1 VVNTHC
7 PSLLSP
13 PHLRFCLRPRHH
25 VLATRGHLAKII
37 HSRVIRRYC
46 HRETIT
52 LSNCTYAV
60 YDEPQARSAGTW
72 FLYIALAD
80 PRAEPP
86 THVSEY
92 IERSEYTLVG
102 SICDDG
108 APHFLDSH
116 CSPTLGGL
124 STGIF
129 RRAPYVL
136 NETKRPSPCRFGK
149 RPNILLKTATE
160 HAAADQLNAAGYAFL
175 QEQSELAGLL
185 GIPYTA
191 E

>member
-1 VVNTHC
+1 MIN
-7 PSLLSP
+7 
-13 PHLRFCLRPRHH
+13 
-25 VLATRGHLAKII
+25 
-37 HSRVIRRYC
+37 
-46 HRETIT
+46 
-52 LSNCTYAV
+52 
-60 YDEPQARSAGTW
+60 DEPQAGSAGTW
-72 FLYIALAD
+72 FPSFALAH

-86 THVSEY
+86 THISEY
-92 IERSEYTLVG
+92 IVRSEYTLVG
-102 SICDDG
+102 SICEDR
-108 APHFLDSH
+108 APHSLDSH
-116 CSPTLGGL
+116 CSPTFGGL

-185 GIPYTA
+185 GIPYIA